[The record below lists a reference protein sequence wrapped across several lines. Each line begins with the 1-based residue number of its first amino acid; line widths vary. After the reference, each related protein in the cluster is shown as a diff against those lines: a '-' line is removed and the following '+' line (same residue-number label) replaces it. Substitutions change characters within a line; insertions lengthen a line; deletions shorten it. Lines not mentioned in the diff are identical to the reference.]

1 MHIIFC
7 AKIYQEHVQCMIYYQ
22 FGFVLRQSDAKIAET
37 LYFENNYSL
46 MTNLLIVFF
55 LVFFE

>member
-1 MHIIFC
+1 
-7 AKIYQEHVQCMIYYQ
+7 MIYYQ